1 MSPLTDTSGLWPGT
15 PLRSRD
21 VAELLRSKPS
31 LERLSRDYPSEWAQS
46 QRHLARLLADGGRDA
61 LKNYLTTATGRERS
75 PQDRIEPDRVRAAAA
90 VRRYMTLELVRQACV
105 AHGAGMSQG
114 PIRFGRVN
122 GFVLQ
127 RLLFERGLRRKPVSL
142 VLFRAVWP
150 LLSQRRLLLPLVM
163 QQGIYCFYSRR
174 LVRAIARLVNDRS
187 CLEIAAGDGT
197 LSRFLRDEGVSITAT
212 DDFSWDHAIQFG
224 GDVERL
230 DARQALRTHAP
241 EVVVC
246 SWPPP
251 GNSFEKHVFNTPSV
265 QLYILLTSRHAYAA
279 GNPDAYTAQRGF
291 DVQHDPI
298 LSRLILPDNVDGA
311 VYLFRRR
318 PDAPAA
324 LPHRGAETAAPPCTK
339 RPPGPLAPSHREA

>member
-1 MSPLTDTSGLWPGT
+1 MH
-15 PLRSRD
+15 
-21 VAELLRSKPS
+21 
-31 LERLSRDYPSEWAQS
+31 DYPQEWEHA

-61 LKNYLTTATGRERS
+61 LKNYLITATARQRV
-75 PQDRIEPDRVRAAAA
+75 PQDRREPDHVRAAAA
-90 VRRYMTLELVRQACV
+90 VRRHMTLELVRQAGV
-105 AHGAGMSQG
+105 AHGAGVTQG
-114 PIRFGRVN
+114 PVRFGRVN
-122 GFVLQ
+122 GYVLQ

-174 LVRAIARLVNDRS
+174 LVKAIARLVDDRS

-197 LSRFLRDEGVSITAT
+197 LSRFLRDEGVPITAT
-212 DDFSWDHAIQFG
+212 DDYSWDHTIQFG
-224 GDVERL
+224 GDTERL

-251 GNSFEKHVFNTPSV
+251 GNSFEQHVFDTPSV

-279 GNPDAYTAQRGF
+279 GNPAAYTGQTEF
-291 DVQHDPI
+291 DVQHDPT

-318 PDAPAA
+318 PGPPAA
-324 LPHRGAETAAPPCTK
+324 PPCRRAHTAAPPDTE
-339 RPPGPLAPSHREA
+339 RPSGPPAPSHRQAR

>member
-1 MSPLTDTSGLWPGT
+1 MPIAVHVSFPTDTSGRGPAA

-21 VAELLRSKPS
+21 VTELLRSKPS
-31 LERLSRDYPSEWAQS
+31 LEWLSHKYPQEWDQARRRLSR
-46 QRHLARLLADGGRDA
+46 LLAEGGRDA
-61 LKNYLTTATGRERS
+61 LKNYLTTATDRQRS
-75 PQDRIEPDRVRAAAA
+75 PQDRREPDHVQAAAA
-90 VRRYMTLELVRQACV
+90 VRRHMTLELVRQACV
-105 AHGAGMSQG
+105 AHGAGVSQG
-114 PIRFGRVN
+114 PVRFGRVN

-150 LLSQRRLLLPLVM
+150 LLTQRRLLLPLVM

-174 LVRAIARLVNDRS
+174 LISAIARLVDDRP

-197 LSRFLRDEGVSITAT
+197 LSRFLRDEGVPITAT
-212 DDFSWDHAIQFG
+212 DDYSWDHAIKFG
-224 GDVERL
+224 CDIERL
-230 DARQALRTHAP
+230 DAQRALRTHAP
-241 EVVVC
+241 EVVIC

-251 GNSFEKHVFNTPSV
+251 GNTFEKHVFDTPSV

-279 GNPDAYTAQRGF
+279 GNPAAYTAQTGF
-291 DVQHDPI
+291 DVDHDPA

-318 PDAPAA
+318 PGP
-324 LPHRGAETAAPPCTK
+324 PAAPPGRLDSHS
-339 RPPGPLAPSHREA
+339 RPD